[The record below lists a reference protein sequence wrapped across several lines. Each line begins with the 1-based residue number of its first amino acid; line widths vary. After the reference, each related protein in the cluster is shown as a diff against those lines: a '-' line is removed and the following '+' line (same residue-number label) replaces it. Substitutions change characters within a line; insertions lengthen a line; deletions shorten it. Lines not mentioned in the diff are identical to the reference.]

1 MVGER
6 DRDREAVRW
15 ATGESTPLQHNNGV
29 LQMVGQLHGGQAAG
43 QQQQQQSNQQL
54 QQSKQQ
60 QQQQQQQEL
69 LYQQHHEAIARGLQ
83 LAAAGPAGPP
93 PDIGDNQP
101 YYDTSGNVDW
111 ERAAMGAG
119 GAGAYGGLGLGP
131 VAAAGC
137 PAYNIGPGA
146 AGGPMVLNNRHM
158 DYADGGHPAG
168 PSAAAS
174 SVGGG
179 GGLGAV
185 SAPAAAGL
193 GGGSAQGPGPGGGA
207 IGGGAIGKEVRY
219 APFPVTS
226 PTHSNPT
233 TSQQTLAT
241 AAATAAAAAQ
251 QLQQQQLQQQQ
262 QQQMALAGSSGGGG
276 AGGIPGGGSIGG
288 PAGGSTSNAGGA
300 GVGGISQSI
309 TTTGALQ
316 RTHSRSMSSIPPP
329 EPFMIAQSKALNSRV
344 SINVGGVKHEVLWRT
359 LERLP
364 HTRLGRLREC
374 TTHEAITELCDDYSL
389 VDNEYFFD
397 RHPKSFSSILNF
409 YRTGKLHIVDEMCV
423 LAFSDD
429 LEYWGVDE
437 LYLESCCQHK
447 YHQRKE
453 NVHEE
458 MRKEAESLRQ
468 RDEEEFGEGKCAEYQ
483 KYLWELL
490 EKPNTSFA
498 ARVIAVISIL
508 FIVLST
514 IALTLNTLP
523 QLQHIDNGTP
533 QDNPQLAMV
542 EAVCITWFTL
552 EYILRFSASPD
563 KWKFFKGGLNI
574 IDLLAILP
582 YFVSLFLLETNKNA
596 TDQFQDVRR
605 VVQVF
610 RIMRILRILKLARH
624 STGLQSLGFTL
635 RNSYKELGLLM
646 LFLAMGVLIFSSLA
660 YFAEK
665 DEKDTKFV
673 SIPETFWWAGITMTT
688 VGYGDIYPT
697 TALGK
702 VIGTVCCICG
712 VLVIALPI
720 PIIVNNFAEFYKNQ
734 MRREKALKRREAL
747 DRAKR
752 EGSIVSF
759 HHINLKDAFAKS
771 MDLIDVIVDTEKRES
786 HTRSMKNWHRLT
798 HALRR
803 SPTGHNLSQTDGNS
817 TEGESTSVSRNPAT
831 TGTGC
836 YKNYEHVAN
845 NMRNSLQHRR
855 GSSSEQDAVPPYS
868 FDNPNAR
875 QTSMMAMESYR
886 REQQALLQ
894 QQQTPPQLPAP
905 AGATAGGVANNLA
918 MVAASSAATAVATAT
933 APGGGSPPEG
943 GAQAAAAEDDQTI
956 ASNQKGL
963 PIQMMI
969 TPGEVAELRRQVAL
983 ENLQNQRMDNLEQ
996 DVPVEFECCFC
1007 TTKDFKEY
1015 TDAEGVIALPTSD
1028 FHKPICLEMRLA
1040 AANRQA
1046 SQFGLLAG
1054 PPLGGAYQRHQ
1065 AVGVGPLMALP
1076 PPPPAAGILLP
1087 VASAVPV
1094 ISQSSSTSS
1103 SYGTTT
1109 STTIALPLDAA
1120 MRPFG
1125 AAFSS
1130 AANFNH
1136 NYNNNFNTTSTGG
1149 MGANGLLLF
1158 GGNFSSHYGAGGSG
1172 GGGGSGSGSSNNNNN
1187 NNNADLASVDSS
1199 DTYASCQTH
1208 PFLSQGDLTAD
1219 FNDEA
1224 CALDID
1230 MDNLYINP
1238 LEREMHHH
1246 QQHPHHHHHHPQ
1258 GISSSTGFIVGLPAT
1273 ISSSSSATGLRA
1285 QVKKSASGDTALRN
1299 LAAGGGGLSPLSPLD
1314 DVYQNFDVQERG
1326 SRVSL
1331 NENSVPKHRKTR
1343 FQQSFAAMRPSPSGG
1358 RPRARF
1364 EDTRLDDDD
1373 PAGGLGVGL
1382 GMGMGLGSG
1391 PGAGGGPKKKRSV
1404 FTPGKSLAT
1413 ATKLINQHLFGIQN
1427 AGSKAKFESKHS
1439 SSIDSID
1446 ASPNL
1451 EHHRRSKSILKNKS
1465 DISRVLSDPES
1476 ERLLA
1481 DNMSGS
1487 GVSDNGTVMGES
1499 GSDYSPNKLPHSV
1512 LAKSISPPP
1521 LRHRT
1526 LMHQRSGPATL
1537 QSSSRP
1543 TKFQTPRY
1551 PEEQALRQVKPL
1563 LSRST
1568 SAAQPATTS
1577 GCPDGHH
1584 TRDSSLDSE
1593 TTFTSPVSSRA
1604 GGEEAAPPEDREPEA
1619 EAEGEGEGEAEA
1631 NDEQRALLQRRDGPD
1646 ASGGDAH
1653 GRGEPT

>member
-15 ATGESTPLQHNNGV
+15 ATGESTPLQNNNGV
-29 LQMVGQLHGGQAAG
+29 LQMVGQLQGGQAA
-43 QQQQQQSNQQL
+43 S
-54 QQSKQQ
+54 QQ
-60 QQQQQQQEL
+60 QQQQQQSSQQHSKQQQKQLQQQQQQHQQHSEHL
-69 LYQQHHEAIARGLQ
+69 LYQQQQQQPQQQQQHEAIARGLQ
-83 LAAAGPAGPP
+83 LAPSA
-93 PDIGDNQP
+93 DIGDNQP

-111 ERAAMGAG
+111 ERAMGTGGTSPYGCIGGSVPTAG
-119 GAGAYGGLGLGP
+119 SG
-131 VAAAGC
+131 
-137 PAYNIGPGA
+137 AYNIGPNV
-146 AGGPMVLNNRHM
+146 AGGPLVLNNRHL
-158 DYADGGHPAG
+158 DYADGSHIGG
-168 PSAAAS
+168 PST
-174 SVGGG
+174 
-179 GGLGAV
+179 
-185 SAPAAAGL
+185 AAGL
-193 GGGSAQGPGPGGGA
+193 GLGSSCGGANLATGGGTTGTA
-207 IGGGAIGKEVRY
+207 TSSTGAIGKEVRY

-233 TSQQTLAT
+233 TSQQTLA
-241 AAATAAAAAQ
+241 
-251 QLQQQQLQQQQ
+251 
-262 QQQMALAGSSGGGG
+262 GPGG
-276 AGGIPGGGSIGG
+276 AGGGVSGSGCSGAGSGPGGGSLGG
-288 PAGGSTSNAGGA
+288 PHTNATGSINLGGGSTSNAGL
-300 GVGGISQSI
+300 SHSN
-309 TTTGALQ
+309 TTGALQ

-329 EPFMIAQSKALNSRV
+329 EPFMIAQSKQLNSRV

-374 TTHEAITELCDDYSL
+374 TTHEAIIELCDDYSL

-771 MDLIDVIVDTEKRES
+771 MDLIDVIVDT
-786 HTRSMKNWHRLT
+786 
-798 HALRR
+798 
-803 SPTGHNLSQTDGNS
+803 GHNLSQTDGNS
-817 TEGESTSVSRNPAT
+817 TEGESTSDRNPAT

-836 YKNYEHVAN
+836 YKNYEHIAN
-845 NMRNSLQHRR
+845 LRNSNLKHRR
-855 GSSSEQDAVPPYS
+855 GSSSEQDTVPPYS

-886 REQQALLQ
+886 REQQALHAQ
-894 QQQTPPQLPAP
+894 QQQNPQNTVGSGGITAA
-905 AGATAGGVANNLA
+905 AGDGSMANNLA
-918 MVAASSAATAVATAT
+918 IVAASNAATAVATT
-933 APGGGSPPEG
+933 GSNSAQEEAAGEEEG
-943 GAQAAAAEDDQTI
+943 QAEDAMTI

-1015 TDAEGVIALPTSD
+1015 TDAEGVISLPTSD

-1046 SQFGLLAG
+1046 NQFGLLG
-1054 PPLGGAYQRHQ
+1054 PPPMLS
-1065 AVGVGPLMALP
+1065 LP
-1076 PPPPAAGILLP
+1076 PPPPLP
-1087 VASAVPV
+1087 LPPSTSASASVMPI

-1109 STTIALPLDAA
+1109 STTIALPPDTPI
-1120 MRPFG
+1120 RYG
-1125 AAFSS
+1125 AAITTS
-1130 AANFNH
+1130 NFNH
-1136 NYNNNFNTTSTGG
+1136 NFNNNFNTTT
-1149 MGANGLLLF
+1149 AGL
-1158 GGNFSSHYGAGGSG
+1158 AGGASG
-1172 GGGGSGSGSSNNNNN
+1172 GGGGASGLLVYGGNFNTIFANGTNN

-1208 PFLSQGDLTAD
+1208 PFLSQGDLTLD
-1219 FNDEA
+1219 FNDES
-1224 CALDID
+1224 CTLDID

-1238 LEREMHHH
+1238 LERETTHHH
-1246 QQHPHHHHHHPQ
+1246 QA
-1258 GISSSTGFIVGLPAT
+1258 ISSSTGFIVGLPPT
-1273 ISSSSSATGLRA
+1273 VSSSGLRA

-1299 LAAGGGGLSPLSPLD
+1299 LAAGGLSPLD

-1343 FQQSFAAMRPSPSGG
+1343 FQQSFTTSTSPASSTLRGASAK
-1358 RPRARF
+1358 PRARF
-1364 EDTRLDDDD
+1364 EDTRLGEDSRF
-1373 PAGGLGVGL
+1373 GTGLVR
-1382 GMGMGLGSG
+1382 MDSASVSGSTASSSNV
-1391 PGAGGGPKKKRSV
+1391 PSSTNTSQKKKRSV
-1404 FTPGKSLAT
+1404 FTPGKSIAT
-1413 ATKLINQHLFGIQN
+1413 ATKLINQRLFGVQN
-1427 AGSKAKFESKHS
+1427 VGSKAKFESKHS

-1465 DISRVLSDPES
+1465 DVSRILSDPEC

-1526 LMHQRSGPATL
+1526 LIQQRSGPATL
-1537 QSSSRP
+1537 QSNR

-1563 LSRST
+1563 LARS
-1568 SAAQPATTS
+1568 SPAASNS
-1577 GCPDGHH
+1577 GQLQAFQSMGDGHQ

-1593 TTFTSPVSSRA
+1593 TTFTSPICSRPIEETASSSYPVQIQNQ
-1604 GGEEAAPPEDREPEA
+1604 GDVQ
-1619 EAEGEGEGEAEA
+1619 AEGHGESENDIEA
-1631 NDEQRALLQRRDGPD
+1631 NDEQQALLQTGD
-1646 ASGGDAH
+1646 ASEDNVNAKDGDVTGG
-1653 GRGEPT
+1653 GSGCQSNEGT

>member
-15 ATGESTPLQHNNGV
+15 ATGESTPLQTNNGV
-29 LQMVGQLHGGQAAG
+29 LQMVGQLQGGQAAG
-43 QQQQQQSNQQL
+43 QQQQQQQATQQ
-54 QQSKQQ
+54 QQHSKQQ
-60 QQQQQQQEL
+60 QQQQQQQQL
-69 LYQQHHEAIARGLQ
+69 QLKQHQQQQQDILYQQHNEAIAIARGLQ
-83 LAAAGPAGPP
+83 AATPA
-93 PDIGDNQP
+93 DIGDNQP

-111 ERAAMGAG
+111 ERAMGAG
-119 GAGAYGGLGLGP
+119 GAGAYGG
-131 VAAAGC
+131 
-137 PAYNIGPGA
+137 IGIGSLPA
-146 AGGPMVLNNRHM
+146 AGGAAYHLGPANPAGLVSRHL
-158 DYADGGHPAG
+158 DYTDGGHLAG
-168 PSAAAS
+168 PSA
-174 SVGGG
+174 
-179 GGLGAV
+179 GLPAGAV
-185 SAPAAAGL
+185 GSGAGAGVGAGASVTGSGSGVGTGTGTGAGSGSGSGAA
-193 GGGSAQGPGPGGGA
+193 
-207 IGGGAIGKEVRY
+207 GKEVRY
-219 APFPVTS
+219 APFPVAS
-226 PTHSNPT
+226 PTHSIPT
-233 TSQQTLAT
+233 TSQQIV
-241 AAATAAAAAQ
+241 
-251 QLQQQQLQQQQ
+251 
-262 QQQMALAGSSGGGG
+262 GSVGGGG
-276 AGGIPGGGSIGG
+276 V
-288 PAGGSTSNAGGA
+288 GGA
-300 GVGGISQSI
+300 SSQSI
-309 TTTGALQ
+309 SGGVPTHSQSNTTGALQ

-329 EPFMIAQSKALNSRV
+329 EPFMIAQSKAVNSRV
-344 SINVGGVKHEVLWRT
+344 SINVGGVRHEVLWRT

-374 TTHEAITELCDDYSL
+374 TTHEAIVELCDDYSL
-389 VDNEYFFD
+389 ADNEYFFD

-786 HTRSMKNWHRLT
+786 HTRSLKNWHRLT

-817 TEGESTSVSRNPAT
+817 TEGESTSGRNPAT

-836 YKNYEHVAN
+836 YKNYDHVAN
-845 NMRNSLQHRR
+845 LRNSNLHNRR

-886 REQQALLQ
+886 REQQALLLQ
-894 QQQTPPQLPAP
+894 QQQQQQQQQMLQMQQIQQKAP
-905 AGATAGGVANNLA
+905 NGNGGATGGGGVANNLA

-933 APGGGSPPEG
+933 NASNASNTAPGSEGAEG
-943 GAQAAAAEDDQTI
+943 GGDGEGGGVDDDNLSQA
-956 ASNQKGL
+956 KGL

-1007 TTKDFKEY
+1007 TTK
-1015 TDAEGVIALPTSD
+1015 
-1028 FHKPICLEMRLA
+1028 
-1040 AANRQA
+1040 
-1046 SQFGLLAG
+1046 
-1054 PPLGGAYQRHQ
+1054 
-1065 AVGVGPLMALP
+1065 
-1076 PPPPAAGILLP
+1076 
-1087 VASAVPV
+1087 
-1094 ISQSSSTSS
+1094 
-1103 SYGTTT
+1103 
-1109 STTIALPLDAA
+1109 
-1120 MRPFG
+1120 
-1125 AAFSS
+1125 
-1130 AANFNH
+1130 
-1136 NYNNNFNTTSTGG
+1136 
-1149 MGANGLLLF
+1149 
-1158 GGNFSSHYGAGGSG
+1158 
-1172 GGGGSGSGSSNNNNN
+1172 
-1187 NNNADLASVDSS
+1187 
-1199 DTYASCQTH
+1199 
-1208 PFLSQGDLTAD
+1208 
-1219 FNDEA
+1219 
-1224 CALDID
+1224 
-1230 MDNLYINP
+1230 
-1238 LEREMHHH
+1238 
-1246 QQHPHHHHHHPQ
+1246 
-1258 GISSSTGFIVGLPAT
+1258 GLPGCHGEC
-1273 ISSSSSATGLRA
+1273 IPLRA
-1285 QVKKSASGDTALRN
+1285 
-1299 LAAGGGGLSPLSPLD
+1299 
-1314 DVYQNFDVQERG
+1314 
-1326 SRVSL
+1326 
-1331 NENSVPKHRKTR
+1331 NSV
-1343 FQQSFAAMRPSPSGG
+1343 
-1358 RPRARF
+1358 
-1364 EDTRLDDDD
+1364 
-1373 PAGGLGVGL
+1373 
-1382 GMGMGLGSG
+1382 
-1391 PGAGGGPKKKRSV
+1391 
-1404 FTPGKSLAT
+1404 
-1413 ATKLINQHLFGIQN
+1413 
-1427 AGSKAKFESKHS
+1427 
-1439 SSIDSID
+1439 
-1446 ASPNL
+1446 
-1451 EHHRRSKSILKNKS
+1451 
-1465 DISRVLSDPES
+1465 
-1476 ERLLA
+1476 
-1481 DNMSGS
+1481 
-1487 GVSDNGTVMGES
+1487 
-1499 GSDYSPNKLPHSV
+1499 
-1512 LAKSISPPP
+1512 
-1521 LRHRT
+1521 
-1526 LMHQRSGPATL
+1526 
-1537 QSSSRP
+1537 
-1543 TKFQTPRY
+1543 
-1551 PEEQALRQVKPL
+1551 
-1563 LSRST
+1563 
-1568 SAAQPATTS
+1568 
-1577 GCPDGHH
+1577 
-1584 TRDSSLDSE
+1584 
-1593 TTFTSPVSSRA
+1593 
-1604 GGEEAAPPEDREPEA
+1604 
-1619 EAEGEGEGEAEA
+1619 
-1631 NDEQRALLQRRDGPD
+1631 
-1646 ASGGDAH
+1646 
-1653 GRGEPT
+1653 

>member
-6 DRDREAVRW
+6 DRDRETVRW
-15 ATGESTPLQHNNGV
+15 ETGASTPPTQYNNGV
-29 LQMVGQLHGGQAAG
+29 LQMVGQLHGGQAT
-43 QQQQQQSNQQL
+43 S
-54 QQSKQQ
+54 QQ
-60 QQQQQQQEL
+60 QQQQQQQQ
-69 LYQQHHEAIARGLQ
+69 YHHQQQQQQQQLPIQRDQQQPPQQILQ
-83 LAAAGPAGPP
+83 KHKQLQQLQQDYNLQQQQQQQLQQQANNWIENETLGRHSATSTTTTAN
-93 PDIGDNQP
+93 IGDGCDNQP

-111 ERAAMGAG
+111 SRAMGTG
-119 GAGAYGGLGLGP
+119 GTGAYLSGDGSLPTAGSVIYNAGQSPANARGP
-131 VAAAGC
+131 HH
-137 PAYNIGPGA
+137 N
-146 AGGPMVLNNRHM
+146 
-158 DYADGGHPAG
+158 
-168 PSAAAS
+168 PSAALTGNMDYIDGSSIAGAS
-174 SVGGG
+174 AATTHTAGGIQGGTSIASVGWASDTANAPTTTTAIATATSTSGG
-179 GGLGAV
+179 GT
-185 SAPAAAGL
+185 
-193 GGGSAQGPGPGGGA
+193 
-207 IGGGAIGKEVRY
+207 GKEVRY
-219 APFPVTS
+219 APFPITS

-233 TSQQTLAT
+233 TSQ
-241 AAATAAAAAQ
+241 
-251 QLQQQQLQQQQ
+251 LQQGQ
-262 QQQMALAGSSGGGG
+262 
-276 AGGIPGGGSIGG
+276 I
-288 PAGGSTSNAGGA
+288 NA
-300 GVGGISQSI
+300 
-309 TTTGALQ
+309 GALQ

-329 EPFMIAQSKALNSRV
+329 EPFMIAQSKQMNNRV

-374 TTHEAITELCDDYSL
+374 TTHEAIIELCDDYSL
-389 VDNEYFFD
+389 IDNEYFFD

-523 QLQHIDNGTP
+523 QLQHYDVDTGTP
-533 QDNPQLAMV
+533 TDNPQLAMV
-542 EAVCITWFTL
+542 EAVCISWFTL

-786 HTRSMKNWHRLT
+786 RSRSIKNWQRLT
-798 HALRR
+798 KALRR
-803 SPTGHNLSQTDGNS
+803 SLPTGHNLSQTDGNS
-817 TEGESTSVSRNPAT
+817 TEGDSTSGRNPAT
-831 TGTGC
+831 TGIGC
-836 YKNYEHVAN
+836 YKNYDHVSN
-845 NMRNSLQHRR
+845 LRNSNAPHQQH
-855 GSSSEQDAVPPYS
+855 GSVPPDQNDAVPPYS

-886 REQQALLQ
+886 REQQALQLQ
-894 QQQTPPQLPAP
+894 QQQQQEQMAQIVSSALVPVSNSITTTLPNANTPQQQQHHLPSAADEGMSTNVSAAM
-905 AGATAGGVANNLA
+905 AGADENG
-918 MVAASSAATAVATAT
+918 
-933 APGGGSPPEG
+933 PP
-943 GAQAAAAEDDQTI
+943 
-956 ASNQKGL
+956 SVL
-963 PIQMMI
+963 PVQMMI
-969 TPGEVAELRRQVAL
+969 KPGEVAELRRQVAL
-983 ENLQNQRMDNLEQ
+983 ENLQNQRLDNYDQ

-1007 TTKDFKEY
+1007 TSKDFKEF

-1028 FHKPICLEMRLA
+1028 FHKPICYELRQ
-1040 AANRQA
+1040 AANRQL
-1046 SQFGLLAG
+1046 QN
-1054 PPLGGAYQRHQ
+1054 
-1065 AVGVGPLMALP
+1065 ALP
-1076 PPPPAAGILLP
+1076 FGGIAVTASSTP
-1087 VASAVPV
+1087 SAVMPSASTAAAFMSNQLQALQMGGGIV
-1094 ISQSSSTSS
+1094 TTSTGTTQSELLYSAGSGGVVRTSLPYTATGLAPISQSSSTSS

-1109 STTIALPLDAA
+1109 STTIALPLDTTL
-1120 MRPFG
+1120 RYPPYV
-1125 AAFSS
+1125 SSSTS
-1130 AANFNH
+1130 AAISNFNH
-1136 NYNNNFNTTSTGG
+1136 NYNNNFNTTSLGTCHPLPMSTSQQGVT
-1149 MGANGLLLF
+1149 AL
-1158 GGNFSSHYGAGGSG
+1158 GNNF
-1172 GGGGSGSGSSNNNNN
+1172 SNNNLNNNFN

-1208 PFLSQGDLTAD
+1208 PFLSQGDLTSD
-1219 FNDEA
+1219 LNDEV

-1238 LEREMHHH
+1238 LEKDSA
-1246 QQHPHHHHHHPQ
+1246 
-1258 GISSSTGFIVGLPAT
+1258 GNTTTGYMVGLPPT
-1273 ISSSSSATGLRA
+1273 PSSGQIRA
-1285 QVKKSASGDTALRN
+1285 HVKKSASGDTALRN
-1299 LAAGGGGLSPLSPLD
+1299 LAAGGLSPMD
-1314 DVYQNFDVQERG
+1314 DVYQNFDAHERG
-1326 SRVSL
+1326 SHISL
-1331 NENSVPKHRKTR
+1331 NENPVPKHRKTR
-1343 FQQSFAAMRPSPSGG
+1343 FQQSFSGAVMPSSSSSSHSTTTGATQLSK
-1358 RPRARF
+1358 PRARF
-1364 EDTRLDDDD
+1364 EDSKLSQENQGNENS
-1373 PAGGLGVGL
+1373 PA
-1382 GMGMGLGSG
+1382 SSTTSQ
-1391 PGAGGGPKKKRSV
+1391 KKKRSS
-1404 FTPGKSLAT
+1404 FMPGKSLAT

-1427 AGSKAKFESKHS
+1427 VGPKAKFESKHS
-1439 SSIDSID
+1439 SSIESID

-1465 DISRVLSDPES
+1465 DVSRVLADPES

-1526 LMHQRSGPATL
+1526 LMQQRSGPATL
-1537 QSSSRP
+1537 QTKP

-1551 PEEQALRQVKPL
+1551 PAEEQALRQVKPV
-1563 LSRST
+1563 LSRAGAASHLSGDSSRYDST
-1568 SAAQPATTS
+1568 N
-1577 GCPDGHH
+1577 
-1584 TRDSSLDSE
+1584 RDSSLDSE
-1593 TTFTSPVSSRA
+1593 TTFTSNVNLRGEAADSGNDGSGDA
-1604 GGEEAAPPEDREPEA
+1604 GGSS
-1619 EAEGEGEGEAEA
+1619 
-1631 NDEQRALLQRRDGPD
+1631 DENRSLLQRDNSNDRNEDKDDAKD
-1646 ASGGDAH
+1646 ASK
-1653 GRGEPT
+1653 T

>member
-15 ATGESTPLQHNNGV
+15 ATGETTPLQNNNGV
-29 LQMVGQLHGGQAAG
+29 LQMVGQLHGGQAASQQQQ
-43 QQQQQQSNQQL
+43 QQQQQQSQQQQSKQQKL
-54 QQSKQQ
+54 QQKQQ
-60 QQQQQQQEL
+60 QQQQQQQQQHPEL
-69 LYQQHHEAIARGLQ
+69 FYQQHEAAARGLQ
-83 LAAAGPAGPP
+83 LAGTADG
-93 PDIGDNQP
+93 GDNQP

-111 ERAAMGAG
+111 ERAMGTGGASSYGCVGGAVTAAGGGAYNSGPTVAG
-119 GAGAYGGLGLGP
+119 GAV
-131 VAAAGC
+131 VA
-137 PAYNIGPGA
+137 
-146 AGGPMVLNNRHM
+146 NNRHL
-158 DYADGGHPAG
+158 DYADGIGIAG
-168 PSAAAS
+168 PSAAPAAAHAAAAALGLGAA
-174 SVGGG
+174 GGG
-179 GGLGAV
+179 GNVAAGPVAGAGGAV
-185 SAPAAAGL
+185 
-193 GGGSAQGPGPGGGA
+193 GSST
-207 IGGGAIGKEVRY
+207 GAIGKEVRY

-233 TSQQTLAT
+233 TSQQTLA
-241 AAATAAAAAQ
+241 
-251 QLQQQQLQQQQ
+251 QQQQH
-262 QQQMALAGSSGGGG
+262 QQQMALGGG
-276 AGGIPGGGSIGG
+276 AGGGGGGGSGAGSGIAGGSIGG
-288 PAGGSTSNAGGA
+288 PASSSLGG
-300 GVGGISQSI
+300 GVGGLGGVGVGVGVVMLPPGGGSHAGISHSN
-309 TTTGALQ
+309 TTGALQ

-329 EPFMIAQSKALNSRV
+329 EPFMIAQSKQMNSRV

-374 TTHEAITELCDDYSL
+374 TTHEAIIELCDDYSL

-786 HTRSMKNWHRLT
+786 HTRSLKNWHRLT

-803 SPTGHNLSQTDGNS
+803 SPTGHNLSQADVDGNS
-817 TEGESTSVSRNPAT
+817 TEGESTSGRNPAT
-831 TGTGC
+831 TGMGC
-836 YKNYEHVAN
+836 YKNYDHVAN
-845 NMRNSLQHRR
+845 LRNSSMHQRR
-855 GSSSEQDAVPPYS
+855 GSSSEKDAVPPYS

-875 QTSMMAMESYR
+875 QTSMMAMESYK
-886 REQQALLQ
+886 REQQAKLLAQ
-894 QQQTPPQLPAP
+894 QQQQQQQQKLPPAAQMP
-905 AGATAGGVANNLA
+905 AGGVANNLA
-918 MVAASSAATAVATAT
+918 MVAASSAATAVATS
-933 APGGGSPPEG
+933 GSAGQENG
-943 GAQAAAAEDDQTI
+943 EAGAAAASAKGEDDMSL

-1007 TTKDFKEY
+1007 TTK
-1015 TDAEGVIALPTSD
+1015 
-1028 FHKPICLEMRLA
+1028 
-1040 AANRQA
+1040 
-1046 SQFGLLAG
+1046 
-1054 PPLGGAYQRHQ
+1054 
-1065 AVGVGPLMALP
+1065 
-1076 PPPPAAGILLP
+1076 
-1087 VASAVPV
+1087 
-1094 ISQSSSTSS
+1094 
-1103 SYGTTT
+1103 
-1109 STTIALPLDAA
+1109 
-1120 MRPFG
+1120 
-1125 AAFSS
+1125 
-1130 AANFNH
+1130 
-1136 NYNNNFNTTSTGG
+1136 
-1149 MGANGLLLF
+1149 
-1158 GGNFSSHYGAGGSG
+1158 
-1172 GGGGSGSGSSNNNNN
+1172 
-1187 NNNADLASVDSS
+1187 
-1199 DTYASCQTH
+1199 
-1208 PFLSQGDLTAD
+1208 
-1219 FNDEA
+1219 
-1224 CALDID
+1224 
-1230 MDNLYINP
+1230 
-1238 LEREMHHH
+1238 
-1246 QQHPHHHHHHPQ
+1246 
-1258 GISSSTGFIVGLPAT
+1258 GLPGCQGEC
-1273 ISSSSSATGLRA
+1273 IPLRA
-1285 QVKKSASGDTALRN
+1285 
-1299 LAAGGGGLSPLSPLD
+1299 
-1314 DVYQNFDVQERG
+1314 
-1326 SRVSL
+1326 
-1331 NENSVPKHRKTR
+1331 NSV
-1343 FQQSFAAMRPSPSGG
+1343 
-1358 RPRARF
+1358 
-1364 EDTRLDDDD
+1364 
-1373 PAGGLGVGL
+1373 
-1382 GMGMGLGSG
+1382 
-1391 PGAGGGPKKKRSV
+1391 
-1404 FTPGKSLAT
+1404 
-1413 ATKLINQHLFGIQN
+1413 
-1427 AGSKAKFESKHS
+1427 
-1439 SSIDSID
+1439 
-1446 ASPNL
+1446 
-1451 EHHRRSKSILKNKS
+1451 
-1465 DISRVLSDPES
+1465 
-1476 ERLLA
+1476 
-1481 DNMSGS
+1481 
-1487 GVSDNGTVMGES
+1487 
-1499 GSDYSPNKLPHSV
+1499 
-1512 LAKSISPPP
+1512 
-1521 LRHRT
+1521 
-1526 LMHQRSGPATL
+1526 
-1537 QSSSRP
+1537 
-1543 TKFQTPRY
+1543 
-1551 PEEQALRQVKPL
+1551 
-1563 LSRST
+1563 
-1568 SAAQPATTS
+1568 
-1577 GCPDGHH
+1577 
-1584 TRDSSLDSE
+1584 
-1593 TTFTSPVSSRA
+1593 
-1604 GGEEAAPPEDREPEA
+1604 
-1619 EAEGEGEGEAEA
+1619 
-1631 NDEQRALLQRRDGPD
+1631 
-1646 ASGGDAH
+1646 
-1653 GRGEPT
+1653 

>member
-6 DRDREAVRW
+6 DRDRDTVRW
-15 ATGESTPLQHNNGV
+15 ETGDATPPQFNNGGM
-29 LQMVGQLHGGQAAG
+29 QMVGQLHGGQAAS
-43 QQQQQQSNQQL
+43 QQQQQKQ
-54 QQSKQQ
+54 QQSQRDLQLQQ
-60 QQQQQQQEL
+60 QQQQQQ
-69 LYQQHHEAIARGLQ
+69 LQ
-83 LAAAGPAGPP
+83 LQQQQQQILQQQQQQQQTSNWIETETLGRNPATGSASA
-93 PDIGDNQP
+93 IGNIGHIQAPGYGIGVGIGIDVTHEPSDNNDNQA

-111 ERAAMGAG
+111 VRAMGTGGASSFGCGTGAVPTTGNLAYNNDTTATAAGAVNISQRNLNNIAG
-119 GAGAYGGLGLGP
+119 GGGGG
-131 VAAAGC
+131 GGGS
-137 PAYNIGPGA
+137 IGN
-146 AGGPMVLNNRHM
+146 L
-158 DYADGGHPAG
+158 DYADGGSITGASATTTHTAG
-168 PSAAAS
+168 GPMGNGGIGGVGGM
-174 SVGGG
+174 VGGG
-179 GGLGAV
+179 SQNIVGIGGASTGAGSTGAV
-185 SAPAAAGL
+185 
-193 GGGSAQGPGPGGGA
+193 
-207 IGGGAIGKEVRY
+207 GKEVRY
-219 APFPVTS
+219 APFPIPS

-233 TSQQTLAT
+233 TSQLH
-241 AAATAAAAAQ
+241 
-251 QLQQQQLQQQQ
+251 
-262 QQQMALAGSSGGGG
+262 GSMG
-276 AGGIPGGGSIGG
+276 A
-288 PAGGSTSNAGGA
+288 
-300 GVGGISQSI
+300 
-309 TTTGALQ
+309 GALQ
-316 RTHSRSMSSIPPP
+316 RAHSRSMSSIPPP
-329 EPFMIAQSKALNSRV
+329 EPFMIAQSKQMNSRV

-374 TTHEAITELCDDYSL
+374 TTHEAIIELCDDYSI

-523 QLQHIDNGTP
+523 QLQHSENGTP
-533 QDNPQLAMV
+533 SDNPQLAMV
-542 EAVCITWFTL
+542 EAVCISWFTL

-771 MDLIDVIVDTEKRES
+771 MDLIDVIVDT
-786 HTRSMKNWHRLT
+786 
-798 HALRR
+798 
-803 SPTGHNLSQTDGNS
+803 GHNLSQTDGNS
-817 TEGESTSVSRNPAT
+817 TEDGESTSGGGRNPAT
-831 TGTGC
+831 TGAGC
-836 YKNYEHVAN
+836 YRNYDHMA
-845 NMRNSLQHRR
+845 NMRNSNMTHHFRPSVPDQE
-855 GSSSEQDAVPPYS
+855 SVPPYS
-868 FDNPNAR
+868 YVDTPNAHL
-875 QTSMMAMESYR
+875 TSMTAMESYK
-886 REQQALLQ
+886 REQQQRQLQAQLLREQREKLEQLAAQQEADAALLTTAAATLLNVTKPLTTT
-894 QQQTPPQLPAP
+894 TPANANVVGTANGGANVVSGSGNA
-905 AGATAGGVANNLA
+905 AGSGSTSAT
-918 MVAASSAATAVATAT
+918 VAAAAAATASASAADQDTA
-933 APGGGSPPEG
+933 ANSS
-943 GAQAAAAEDDQTI
+943 QAGD
-956 ASNQKGL
+956 SVSLVPSGPRPL
-963 PIQMMI
+963 QMMI
-969 TPGEVAELRRQVAL
+969 APGEVAELRRQVAL

-1007 TTKDFKEY
+1007 TTKDFKEF
-1015 TDAEGVIALPTSD
+1015 TDAEGVISLPTSD
-1028 FHKPICLEMRLA
+1028 FHKSVCLEMRMA
-1040 AANRQA
+1040 ANQAANRHLRANQY
-1046 SQFGLLAG
+1046 GLLA
-1054 PPLGGAYQRHQ
+1054 PPTHMP
-1065 AVGVGPLMALP
+1065 GPLLP
-1076 PPPPAAGILLP
+1076 TSQPQLAGTIAAATGDAHAEVIFSIGGGGGGVAMRTPHHLP
-1087 VASAVPV
+1087 HHTATGLAP
-1094 ISQSSSTSS
+1094 IASQSSSTSS

-1109 STTIALPLDAA
+1109 STTIALPLDAT
-1120 MRPFG
+1120 PFRYPP
-1125 AAFSS
+1125 FITSYS
-1130 AANFNH
+1130 NNNFNY
-1136 NYNNNFNTTSTGG
+1136 NYNNNFNTTSVGACPGLSMATGNV
-1149 MGANGLLLF
+1149 ALTL
-1158 GGNFSSHYGAGGSG
+1158 GSNL
-1172 GGGGSGSGSSNNNNN
+1172 NNNFNVNINN

-1208 PFLSQGDLTAD
+1208 PFHSQGDLTAD
-1219 FNDEA
+1219 LADEA

-1238 LEREMHHH
+1238 LEKETTTSASG
-1246 QQHPHHHHHHPQ
+1246 P
-1258 GISSSTGFIVGLPAT
+1258 GTTGYIVGLPPT
-1273 ISSSSSATGLRA
+1273 GATGLTAMGLARS
-1285 QVKKSASGDTALRN
+1285 QVKKSTSGDTALRN
-1299 LAAGGGGLSPLSPLD
+1299 LAAGGLSPMD
-1314 DVYQNFDVQERG
+1314 EIYQNFEVQERG

-1331 NENSVPKHRKTR
+1331 NENPVPKHRKTR
-1343 FQQSFAAMRPSPSGG
+1343 FQSFTSISGG
-1358 RPRARF
+1358 AGATNKPRARF
-1364 EDTRLDDDD
+1364 EEVKIIQDGMSGSHESS
-1373 PAGGLGVGL
+1373 PASS
-1382 GMGMGLGSG
+1382 GS
-1391 PGAGGGPKKKRSV
+1391 KKKRSS
-1404 FTPGKSLAT
+1404 FMPGKSLAT

-1427 AGSKAKFESKHS
+1427 VGQKAKFESKHS

-1451 EHHRRSKSILKNKS
+1451 EQHRRSKSILKNKS
-1465 DISRVLSDPES
+1465 DISRVLADPES

-1499 GSDYSPNKLPHSV
+1499 GSDYSPNKLPHSI

-1521 LRHRT
+1521 LRHRM
-1526 LMHQRSGPATL
+1526 LIQQRSGPANL
-1537 QSSSRP
+1537 QSRP

-1551 PEEQALRQVKPL
+1551 PEEQALRQVKPML
-1563 LSRST
+1563 ARSSATSHMSGDSRYDST
-1568 SAAQPATTS
+1568 N
-1577 GCPDGHH
+1577 
-1584 TRDSSLDSE
+1584 RDSSLDSE
-1593 TTFTSPVSSRA
+1593 TTFTSNVNIRSDPGDGGATVSNGEA
-1604 GGEEAAPPEDREPEA
+1604 GGSS
-1619 EAEGEGEGEAEA
+1619 
-1631 NDEQRALLQRRDGPD
+1631 DENRSLLQRGNSDEQNERDDG
-1646 ASGGDAH
+1646 AGGDA
-1653 GRGEPT
+1653 GAT